1 MCVVYANASGVP
13 LKMLLIVDTDI
24 LIDAGRSV
32 QEAIDFLQQN
42 EQRATLAASAI
53 TQMELLVGARNKREL
68 RVIERFVARF
78 VVMKVNEVVSD
89 KAVDLLR
96 QYRLSHGLA
105 IADAVI
111 AATAIVADEPFVT
124 KNRRDYQFIPELKL
138 QSYP

>member
-42 EQRATLAASAI
+42 EQRATLATSAI

-89 KAVDLLR
+89 TAVDLLR

>member
-89 KAVDLLR
+89 TAVDLLR

-111 AATAIVADEPFVT
+111 AATAITADEPFVT

>member
-1 MCVVYANASGVP
+1 
-13 LKMLLIVDTDI
+13 MLLIVDTDI

-42 EQRATLAASAI
+42 EQRTTLAASAI
-53 TQMELLVGARNKREL
+53 TQMELLIGARNKREL
-68 RVIERFVARF
+68 RVIEKFVARF

-89 KAVDLLR
+89 TAVDLLR